1 MSKKPNKDDLAED
14 YCFICKDGGN
24 LRVCD
29 FRNCLKAY
37 HPDCLDKDPIFLESD
52 ECWTC
57 GWHYCCICKR
67 AAAIQCYCC
76 PRSVCGTNSCIKEAV
91 FVQVKKKAKGFCSHC
106 LKLAILIEGNMDVDS
121 DGVKVDFEDT
131 TTYEFLFKD
140 YWEIIKD
147 QEKLTLIDL
156 QTANALLKRGEN
168 CQAGSDSDG
177 FEEVESD
184 YDEFKDNFNN
194 GLAIFEDLKGTS
206 VRSKKRQKRSR
217 PKRKEFVGWGSVEL
231 IGFLASFG
239 KDTKEPLT
247 QLDACE
253 IVKDYIQENKL
264 HDPNDKKKKNV
275 ICDER
280 LHTLFR
286 KKKVKFHKIYS
297 LLESHFASSDNSDDE
312 LSFSSEEG
320 DDAFGRRKKR
330 NTANDYQFDTSHL
343 KNQKRDLSTLYKS
356 HYASIVS
363 ENINLVYMRRSLIV
377 ELLKDPDTFEAKV
390 SRCFVRV
397 KLDPKYFYSLPE
409 KMYQLG
415 QVTGVKNVSQTYKIG
430 EMSTAMV
437 LRVSNM
443 HKDVPMCMLSD
454 DDFQEDECEDLRKL
468 ANKGVFNRP
477 TVADLEEKV
486 RSIHADIM
494 NHWIDKEILK
504 LQKLIDRA
512 NDKGWRRELFEYI
525 DKREKLLMPEERNRL
540 LQEIPDVVVDTCQIE
555 EHSNSP
561 LTSPAKKDNGS
572 AVHLNATAR
581 FPGQGVAIH
590 QNNDEMT
597 LAENET
603 SKDIMQDVNSTS
615 RDPVVETKGEEVPNS
630 KSTNQIP
637 VNLLFGMKDKIWHYA
652 DPSGNEQGPFNMVCL
667 RYWMEQGYFDEDFKV
682 WRAMQSQED
691 AMLLTD
697 ALGLCQ

>member
-1 MSKKPNKDDLAED
+1 MGEIYGCAIS
-14 YCFICKDGGN
+14 
-24 LRVCD
+24 
-29 FRNCLKAY
+29 
-37 HPDCLDKDPIFLESD
+37 
-52 ECWTC
+52 

-76 PRSVCGTNSCIKEAV
+76 PKSVCGTDSCIKEAV

-106 LKLAILIEGNMDVDS
+106 LKLAILIEENKDVDS
-121 DGVKVDFEDT
+121 DGGKIDFKDT

-147 QEKLTLIDL
+147 QEKFTLVDL

-168 CQAGSDSDG
+168 CQTGSDSDEL
-177 FEEVESD
+177 EEVESD
-184 YDEFKDNFNN
+184 FDEFKDNFNN
-194 GLAIFEDLKGTS
+194 GLAIFDDLKGMS

-217 PKRKEFVGWGSVEL
+217 PKKKEFVGWGSVEL

-320 DDAFGRRKKR
+320 DDAFGGRKKQKK
-330 NTANDYQFDTSHL
+330 NNDYQFDTSHL
-343 KNQKRDLSTLYKS
+343 KNQKRDLSALYKS

-397 KLDPKYFYSLPE
+397 KLDPKYFYSLAE
-409 KMYQLG
+409 KMYVLG

-430 EMSTAMV
+430 EMSTAIV

-443 HKDVPMCMLSD
+443 HKDVPIYMLSD
-454 DDFQEDECEDLRKL
+454 DDFQEDECEDLCKL

-504 LQKLIDRA
+504 LQKLIDQA
-512 NDKGWRRELFEYI
+512 NEKGWRRELFQYI

-555 EHSNSP
+555 EHRNSP
-561 LTSPAKKDNGS
+561 LNSPPEKKDNGS
-572 AVHLNATAR
+572 AVHLVTAR

-590 QNNDEMT
+590 QTNDEMT
-597 LAENET
+597 LAENQT
-603 SKDIMQDVNSTS
+603 SKDITQDINSTS
-615 RDPVVETKGEEVPNS
+615 SGQVVETKGGEVPNS
-630 KSTNQIP
+630 NSTNQTP
-637 VNLLFGMKDKIWHYA
+637 VSLLFGMKDKIWHYT

-667 RYWMEQGYFDEDFKV
+667 KYWMEQGYFGEDFKV
-682 WRAMQSQED
+682 WRAIQSRED

>member
-1 MSKKPNKDDLAED
+1 MSKKSNEEDLAEG

-57 GWHYCCICKR
+57 
-67 AAAIQCYCC
+67 
-76 PRSVCGTNSCIKEAV
+76 VE
-91 FVQVKKKAKGFCSHC
+91 SHF
-106 LKLAILIEGNMDVDS
+106 LQGKI
-121 DGVKVDFEDT
+121 DFKDT

-147 QEKLTLIDL
+147 QEKFTLVDL

-168 CQAGSDSDG
+168 CQTGSDSDEL
-177 FEEVESD
+177 EEVESD
-184 YDEFKDNFNN
+184 FDEFKDNFNN
-194 GLAIFEDLKGTS
+194 GLAIFDDLKGMS

-217 PKRKEFVGWGSVEL
+217 PKKKEFVGWGSVEL

-320 DDAFGRRKKR
+320 DDAFGGRKKQKK
-330 NTANDYQFDTSHL
+330 NNDYQFDTSHL
-343 KNQKRDLSTLYKS
+343 KNQKRDLSALYKS

-397 KLDPKYFYSLPE
+397 KLDPKYFYSLAE
-409 KMYQLG
+409 KMYVLG

-430 EMSTAMV
+430 EMSTAIV

-443 HKDVPMCMLSD
+443 HKDVPIYMLSD
-454 DDFQEDECEDLRKL
+454 DDFQEDECEDLCKL

-494 NHWIDKEILK
+494 NH
-504 LQKLIDRA
+504 
-512 NDKGWRRELFEYI
+512 YI

-555 EHSNSP
+555 EHRNSP
-561 LTSPAKKDNGS
+561 LNSPPEKKDNGS
-572 AVHLNATAR
+572 AVHLVTAR

-590 QNNDEMT
+590 QTNDEMT
-597 LAENET
+597 LAENQT
-603 SKDIMQDVNSTS
+603 SKDITQDINSTS
-615 RDPVVETKGEEVPNS
+615 SGQVVETKGGEVPNS
-630 KSTNQIP
+630 NSTNQTP
-637 VNLLFGMKDKIWHYA
+637 VSLLFGMKDKIWHYT

-667 RYWMEQGYFDEDFKV
+667 KYWMEQGYFGEDFKV
-682 WRAMQSQED
+682 WRAIQSRED

>member
-1 MSKKPNKDDLAED
+1 MGEIYGCAIS
-14 YCFICKDGGN
+14 
-24 LRVCD
+24 
-29 FRNCLKAY
+29 
-37 HPDCLDKDPIFLESD
+37 
-52 ECWTC
+52 

-76 PRSVCGTNSCIKEAV
+76 PKSVCGTDSCIKEAV

-106 LKLAILIEGNMDVDS
+106 LKLAILIEENKDVDS
-121 DGVKVDFEDT
+121 DGGKIDFKDT

-147 QEKLTLIDL
+147 QEKFTLVDL
-156 QTANALLKRGEN
+156 QTANALLKRDEN
-168 CQAGSDSDG
+168 CQTGSDSDEL
-177 FEEVESD
+177 EEVESD
-184 YDEFKDNFNN
+184 FDEFKDNFNN
-194 GLAIFEDLKGTS
+194 GLAIFDDLKGMS

-217 PKRKEFVGWGSVEL
+217 PKKKEFVGWGSVEL

-320 DDAFGRRKKR
+320 DDAFGGHKKQKK
-330 NTANDYQFDTSHL
+330 NNDYQFDTSHL
-343 KNQKRDLSTLYKS
+343 KNQKRDLSALYKS

-363 ENINLVYMRRSLIV
+363 ENISLVYMRRSLIV

-397 KLDPKYFYSLPE
+397 KLDPKYFYSLAE
-409 KMYQLG
+409 KMYVLG

-430 EMSTAMV
+430 EMSTAIV

-443 HKDVPMCMLSD
+443 HKDVPIYMLSD
-454 DDFQEDECEDLRKL
+454 DDFQEDECEDLCKL

-504 LQKLIDRA
+504 LQKLIDQA
-512 NDKGWRRELFEYI
+512 NEKGWRRELFQYI

-555 EHSNSP
+555 EHRNNPLNSP
-561 LTSPAKKDNGS
+561 PEKKDNGS
-572 AVHLNATAR
+572 AVHLVTAR

-590 QNNDEMT
+590 QTNDEMT
-597 LAENET
+597 LAENQT
-603 SKDIMQDVNSTS
+603 SKDITQDVNSTS
-615 RDPVVETKGEEVPNS
+615 SGQVVETKGGEVPNS
-630 KSTNQIP
+630 NSTNQIP
-637 VNLLFGMKDKIWHYA
+637 VSLLFGMKDKIWHYT

-667 RYWMEQGYFDEDFKV
+667 KYWMEQGYFGEDFKV
-682 WRAMQSQED
+682 WRAIQSRED
-691 AMLLTD
+691 AMSLTV